1 MELVELR
8 RYVEAYFDL
17 RKTRVAQAQRGFDD
31 LAEILKTEEDRLS
44 RKITTGLR
52 ASIVGPWISERP
64 GLGGVMTALIVSL
77 IEDPWRFPGQPC
89 TLGHL
94 SPARFTIGDP
104 CPFMSHEGEACPGT
118 MTAPRPGSG
127 VRSVWHW
134 AGLHVVNG
142 RMPKRQKGVKAD
154 WNPRIRTAIL
164 MPDFGWSAQIVRHST
179 PGYIEIY
186 RAQKERLRN
195 ERGAVEGLDESGRAS
210 GRATDFGGADRRI
223 ASGRASGT
231 PADLGA
237 DCWIAIDTFAGPIL
251 GGAEKYG
258 AIDPHCGTPSTI
270 GAESEIVI
278 GRNAGPDPLAA
289 DLPNV
294 IGCDVGG
301 NNAEGA
307 DCRPVSEMAAGPL
320 RPFQIEQRAR
330 LIAAKAALA
339 DMLVWWKGQT
349 A

>member
-210 GRATDFGGADRRI
+210 GRATDFGGA
-223 ASGRASGT
+223 
-231 PADLGA
+231 
-237 DCWIAIDTFAGPIL
+237 
-251 GGAEKYG
+251 EKYG